1 MIKSV
6 IFSCI
11 TVNGNLGKGSITIP
25 IGGFGYSGNHDWNR
39 YTYTANASSK
49 CNFSAGKFK
58 NYNIGVQIS
67 MDAGKWMYVK
77 ITVTT
82 TNNTVTVLDKTYS
95 GSAISQWFYYSGTT
109 DYDITNVTYY
119 MEETYGRAW
128 IGDAN
133 VTLSN

>member
-1 MIKSV
+1 
-6 IFSCI
+6 
-11 TVNGNLGKGSITIP
+11 
-25 IGGFGYSGNHDWNR
+25 
-39 YTYTANASSK
+39 
-49 CNFSAGKFK
+49 
-58 NYNIGVQIS
+58 

-82 TNNTVTVLDKTYS
+82 KSGSKTVLDTTFHTN
-95 GSAISQWFYYSGTT
+95 AISQWYYYSGTT
-109 DYDITNVTYY
+109 DDDITNVTYY